1 MQRRMWLTLVRS
13 MTGFGRG
20 VTTTEQ
26 FRLTVEIRSV
36 NHRFFEVST
45 KFPKEWMEAEI
56 HTKKLLSTLLS
67 RGKLDVS
74 IHVKQ
79 DERQAPEIK
88 VNLPVLLAYKEAR
101 NEVNKVLP
109 LTEEWSMQEIL
120 TLTDALIVETHE
132 TPNEVILQAVINAVT
147 EAAQSLI
154 QMREREGQE
163 LYEVVLNYKGQ
174 LVQQIEQIRQVS
186 PQVVEKYRAKL
197 LQRLQDIASIEEVES
212 RVLTEVAV
220 FAERVDI
227 AEELDR
233 LSSHFN
239 QIDETLKTDE
249 PIGRKLD
256 FILQEIHREINT
268 IGAKNQSSIA
278 AIAVVQAKSIL
289 EKMREQVQNI
299 E

>member
-1 MQRRMWLTLVRS
+1 MVRS

-20 VTTTEQ
+20 VTMTEHFQ
-26 FRLTVEIRSV
+26 LTVEIRSV

-45 KFPKEWMEAEI
+45 KFPKDWMEAEI

-74 IHVKQ
+74 IHVKK
-79 DERQAPEIK
+79 DEQQAPNIK
-88 VNLPVLLAYKEAR
+88 VNLPVLLAYKKAR
-101 NEVNKVLP
+101 DEVNKVLP
-109 LTEEWSMQEIL
+109 LVDAWTMQEVL
-120 TLTDALIVETHE
+120 ALEDVLIVQAHE
-132 TPNEVILQAVINAVT
+132 TPNEVILEAVIHAVT
-147 EAAQSLI
+147 EAAQALI

-163 LYEVVLNYKGQ
+163 LHEVILNYKDQ
-174 LVQQIEQIRQVS
+174 LVQQIEQIRQFS
-186 PQVVEKYRAKL
+186 SQVVEKYRAKL
-197 LQRLQDIASIEEVES
+197 LQRLQDIASIEEIES

-233 LSSHFN
+233 LSSHFQ

-268 IGAKNQSSIA
+268 IGSKNQSSQA
-278 AIAVVQAKSIL
+278 AVAVVQAKSVL

>member
-1 MQRRMWLTLVRS
+1 

-20 VTTTEQ
+20 VTATEQ
-26 FRLTVEIRSV
+26 FRLMVEIRSV
-36 NHRFFEVST
+36 NHRFLEVST

-67 RGKLDVS
+67 RGKLDVAV
-74 IHVKQ
+74 HVKQ
-79 DERQAPEIK
+79 AEQQTPLIK

-109 LTEEWSMQEIL
+109 LKEEWSMQEVL
-120 TLTDALIVETHE
+120 TLADALIVESAE
-132 TPNEVILQAVINAVT
+132 IPNEVILNAVNEAVT

-154 QMREREGQE
+154 TMREREGQQLLE
-163 LYEVVLNYKGQ
+163 IITGYKKE
-174 LVQQIEQIRQVS
+174 LVQQIEQIRLIS
-186 PQVVEKYRAKL
+186 PQAVAKYREKL
-197 LQRLQDIASIEEVES
+197 LQRLQDIASQNEVES

-233 LSSHFN
+233 LDSHFV
-239 QIDETLKTDE
+239 QLDETLKE
-249 PIGRKLD
+249 ENPIGRKLD

-268 IGAKNQSSIA
+268 IGSKNQSSVA
-278 AIAVVQAKSIL
+278 VIAVVEAKSVL

>member
-1 MQRRMWLTLVRS
+1 

-20 VTTTEQ
+20 VTATEQ
-26 FRLTVEIRSV
+26 FRLMVEIRSV
-36 NHRFFEVST
+36 NHRFLEVST

-67 RGKLDVS
+67 RGKLDVAV
-74 IHVKQ
+74 HVKQ
-79 DERQAPEIK
+79 AEQQTPLIK

-109 LTEEWSMQEIL
+109 LKEEWSMQEVL
-120 TLTDALIVETHE
+120 TLADALIVESAE
-132 TPNEVILQAVINAVT
+132 IPNEVILNAVNEAVT

-154 QMREREGQE
+154 TMREREGQQLLE
-163 LYEVVLNYKGQ
+163 IITGYKKE
-174 LVQQIEQIRQVS
+174 LVQQIEQIRLIS
-186 PQVVEKYRAKL
+186 PQAVAKYREKL
-197 LQRLQDIASIEEVES
+197 LQRLQDISSQNEVES

-233 LSSHFN
+233 LDSHFL
-239 QIDETLKTDE
+239 QLDETLKE
-249 PIGRKLD
+249 ENPIGRKLD

-268 IGAKNQSSIA
+268 IGSKNQSSVA
-278 AIAVVQAKSIL
+278 VIAVVQAKSVL